1 MASAAAKTL
10 SYAGGCTPRIVSS
23 RTSMLTRTAALV
35 PLLET
40 VDVVSDFLETAIH
53 MILYIRELYPP
64 HLFERQKKYNV
75 PVHVARHPELVAY
88 VKDMIRACRP
98 DLEKG
103 AVERICLVVVNKAY
117 TPVER
122 FVFEIDALIDPK
134 SADKDTAAED
144 GLTAV
149 DVEAYLRAF
158 LLKISLCDAVLH
170 PNPPDCTFALV
181 LQLNDG
187 TPSATQNG
195 FPWVP
200 DDQPKDALC
209 PDQSAKLI
217 PIKSMDTGLM
227 KVASHAGQS
236 TAYPANHGP
245 AR

>member
-1 MASAAAKTL
+1 MATTESQIL
-10 SYAGGCTPRIVSS
+10 NYA
-23 RTSMLTRTAALV
+23 
-35 PLLET
+35 ET
-40 VDVVSDFLETAIH
+40 VDVVCDFLETAIH

-75 PVHVARHPELVAY
+75 PVHVARHPELVEY

-134 SADKDTAAED
+134 SIDKEAVAEG
-144 GLTAV
+144 GLTAA

-181 LQLNDG
+181 LQLND
-187 TPSATQNG
+187 
-195 FPWVP
+195 
-200 DDQPKDALC
+200 
-209 PDQSAKLI
+209 AKLI
-217 PIKSMDTGLM
+217 PMKSMDTGLM
-227 KVASHAGQS
+227 KVQLFVEETELKTKAPVSAQG
-236 TAYPANHGP
+236 
-245 AR
+245 

>member
-1 MASAAAKTL
+1 M
-10 SYAGGCTPRIVSS
+10 IV
-23 RTSMLTRTAALV
+23 
-35 PLLET
+35 
-40 VDVVSDFLETAIH
+40 ETAIH

-75 PVHVARHPELVAY
+75 PVHVARHPELVEY

-134 SADKDTAAED
+134 SIDKDAVTEG
-144 GLTAV
+144 GLTAA

-170 PNPPDCTFALV
+170 PNPPGKQANAVSMQPRTSTYHHSLFPFISASRLHICTCAP
-181 LQLNDG
+181 
-187 TPSATQNG
+187 T
-195 FPWVP
+195 
-200 DDQPKDALC
+200 
-209 PDQSAKLI
+209 
-217 PIKSMDTGLM
+217 
-227 KVASHAGQS
+227 
-236 TAYPANHGP
+236 
-245 AR
+245 